1 MHVLFGHLK
10 RIGTRVLFIDYHD
23 CKQRIQFSRHD
34 HNFHCQR
41 LRTSKT
47 FRPATPLFASPC
59 ISINILSVFPC
70 WTVTFIRIMQLQ
82 PRTSPKIPAQFSSN
96 MVGEHGKEERSSF
109 VWRGGSIVRFC
120 QLVPVTASASH
131 DLCVTMRNVN
141 YLYMYISYYPDSPVL
156 SSTTVWQLSDV
167 VLENS
172 EKEQNSQTLNCWRDP
187 RHSKETLAKQLIG
200 IRPASEI

>member
-1 MHVLFGHLK
+1 MSTSCEISGFTFFRQRLKSLSSKLKHRMHVLFGHLK

-23 CKQRIQFSRHD
+23 CKQRIQFFRHD

-96 MVGEHGKEERSSF
+96 MVGEHGKEEKSSF
-109 VWRGGSIVRFC
+109 V
-120 QLVPVTASASH
+120 
-131 DLCVTMRNVN
+131 
-141 YLYMYISYYPDSPVL
+141 
-156 SSTTVWQLSDV
+156 
-167 VLENS
+167 
-172 EKEQNSQTLNCWRDP
+172 
-187 RHSKETLAKQLIG
+187 
-200 IRPASEI
+200 